1 MTRREKIK
9 SEKSYLEDMTDKVG
23 EIAVHYGFLVVKPPQ
38 INTDDV
44 HKSKQFKDF
53 DYYEDA
59 LEKIALTRWYLEE
72 RIDLEAQ
79 PMAIH
84 FKKPFGGYGEKVASP
99 ATRRGGG
106 KTGVETYGFEI
117 MGSSKSTSEA
127 LLLKCALSVLEEL
140 GYTNLFV
147 DINSIGDKESIG
159 KFERELSNYY
169 RKNSHTIP
177 AKIRQEFKKNHHS
190 MLLDTR
196 TETSDFRKNVPQPI
210 GSLSEDSRL
219 HFKEVLECLETF
231 NVAYKIK
238 PSILSNKLYASN
250 TVFEIRKLKDSPEQ
264 PGKNSS
270 TTEDEGELLA
280 YGYRYNHLAKKIG
293 GKREIPTVGVTIF
306 IKKNPETSKKIP
318 IKGIKKPK
326 FYLVQLGSVA
336 KLKALCMVE
345 MLRKQKIPVYH
356 SITKD
361 KITGQLSGAEYMK
374 ATHVL
379 IIGQKEAI
387 ENTVVVRSIAN
398 REQDTVSLSEIG
410 NFLKEIGKNKK

>member
-1 MTRREKIK
+1 MIKREKIK

-23 EIAVHYGFLVVKPPQ
+23 EIAVHYGFLVIKPPE
-38 INTDDV
+38 INGDDV
-44 HKSKQFKDF
+44 HKSKLFKDF
-53 DYYEDA
+53 DYYEDT

-72 RIDLEAQ
+72 RMDLEAQ
-79 PMAIH
+79 PVAIH
-84 FKKPFGGYGEKVASP
+84 YKKHLSGDQSKKRAN
-99 ATRRGGG
+99 T
-106 KTGVETYGFEI
+106 ETYGFEI

-159 KFERELSNYY
+159 KFEHELSSYY

-210 GSLSEDSRL
+210 GSLSENSRL

-264 PGKNSS
+264 SGKNSPAV
-270 TTEDEGELLA
+270 EDEGELLA
-280 YGYRYNHLAKKIG
+280 YGYRYNNLAKKIG
-293 GKREIPTVGVTIF
+293 GKREIPTVGITIF
-306 IKKNPETSKKIP
+306 IKKNPQTSKKIP
-318 IKGIKKPK
+318 VKSIKKPK

-336 KLKALCMVE
+336 KLKALCIVE

-387 ENTVVVRSIAN
+387 ENTIVVRSIAN
-398 REQDTVSLSEIG
+398 REQETVSLSEIG
-410 NFLKEIGKNKK
+410 NFLKEINKTKK